1 VEKPHVESDLART
14 TLADDEVKSLRVRSE
29 PVRSEEVQERLP
41 FTGWVMVKQGNE
53 VTVTAPLAGYVTE
66 PGKGGV
72 QPVAG
77 MPVQKGQVL
86 FRLEPV
92 LTPVEQI
99 QMAGLRRDMEKD
111 LTKAQEMVTVCKL
124 DFQRTE
130 SLFKQK
136 IRQEQDL
143 EQARAKLRSAE
154 ADVEGAKDKLRLF
167 GDDAGQGGS
176 HLKPVLVKAPRDGTV
191 LTVPVSPGQYV
202 QAAAP
207 LVTLADLSELW
218 LRVPVPENDLP
229 RLDSKKN
236 VTVLPRG
243 NGHLKGAD
251 GNPLRFEAEP
261 VAFVPLV
268 DSAKHTADLIYRLK
282 PVQGTFLWAK
292 DQMVDVLVPVG
303 GKHKQSIVP
312 YTAVVYDSYGG
323 SWIYL
328 DRSKNGENKHVF
340 ERRRVE
346 VGATVD
352 GGVVIGTAA
361 QAGDRVVVEGVGVL
375 FSREFHR
382 PPTREVK

>member
-29 PVRSEEVQERLP
+29 PVRSEEVQERLS

-77 MPVQKGQVL
+77 MAVQKGQEL

-136 IRQEQDL
+136 IRQEQDV

-176 HLKPVLVKAPRDGTV
+176 HLKPLLVKAPRDGTV
-191 LTVPVSPGQYV
+191 LTVPVSPGQYI

-218 LRVPVPENDLP
+218 LRVPVPENDLS
-229 RLDSKKN
+229 RLDAKKN

-282 PVQGTFLWAK
+282 PVQGNFLWAK

-303 GKHKQSIVP
+303 GKNKQSIIP

-352 GGVVIGTAA
+352 GGVVIGAAA